1 MTKPDVSIIIRTLN
15 EERYLPEL
23 LISIQSQRSSF
34 SHETVL
40 IDSGSTDNT
49 LNIAE
54 QYGCRILHIS
64 REEFSFGR
72 SLNRACEAA
81 QGTYL
86 AFISGHCIPCD
97 QHWLQN
103 LIQPLTQGFVQY
115 CYGRQIGGP
124 HTYWSEC
131 QIFAKYFPTE
141 SCLTQQSFYCNNANS
156 ALLATSW
163 KRHRFNEDLTGLE
176 DMELAKRLVADKG
189 RVGYTAEASVYHLHH
204 ENWKQVQRR
213 FEREALALQLICPQV
228 ILRRRD
234 LLRYFSRGVIRD
246 LAAGLPTTLTPA
258 NFHRIIRY
266 RYHQYNGSF
275 RGNHLHKIIS
285 SELRDT
291 YFYPTLSKGQ
301 PLTSKVFHND
311 KITI

>member
-23 LISIQSQRSSF
+23 LSSIASQKTAF
-34 SHETVL
+34 SCEVIL

-49 LNIAE
+49 LRVAE
-54 QYGCRILHIS
+54 NYNCRILHIS

-103 LIQPLTQGFVQY
+103 LVQPLAQGIVQY
-115 CYGRQIGGP
+115 CYGRQVGGP
-124 HTYWSEC
+124 QTYWSEC
-131 QIFAKYFPTE
+131 QIFAKYFPEE
-141 SCLTQQSFYCNNANS
+141 SSVPQQGFYCNNANS
-156 ALLATSW
+156 SILSETWA
-163 KRHRFNEDLTGLE
+163 RYRFDEELTGLE
-176 DMELAKRLVADKG
+176 DMHLAKRLAADKG
-189 RVGYTAEASVYHLHH
+189 TVGYNADASVYHIHH
-204 ENWKQVQRR
+204 ENWQQVQRR
-213 FEREALALQLICPQV
+213 FEREALALQEICPEV

-246 LAAGLPTTLTPA
+246 LAAGLPTTLTVST
-258 NFHRIIRY
+258 FQQIIRY
-266 RYHQYNGSF
+266 RYNQYIGSY
-275 RGNHLHKIIS
+275 RGNHLHKRMS
-285 SELRDT
+285 SELRET
-291 YFYPTLSKGQ
+291 YFFPSPSKGK
-301 PLTSKVFHND
+301 PLTSKAHS
-311 KITI
+311 KT

>member
-23 LISIQSQRSSF
+23 LSSIQSQRSSF

-86 AFISGHCIPCD
+86 AFISGHCIPCNPN
-97 QHWLQN
+97 WLQN
-103 LIQPLTQGFVQY
+103 LVQPLEPGVVQY
-115 CYGRQIGGP
+115 CYGRQVGGP
-124 HTYWSEC
+124 QTYWSEC
-131 QIFAKYFPTE
+131 QIFAKYFPEE
-141 SCLTQQSFYCNNANS
+141 SSIPQGSFYCNNANS
-156 ALLATSW
+156 AILAETW
-163 KRHRFNEDLTGLE
+163 KHYNFNEELTGLE
-176 DMELAKRLVADKG
+176 DMHLAKRLVADHGK
-189 RVGYTAEASVYHLHH
+189 VGYVAEASVYHIHH
-204 ENWKQVQRR
+204 ENWRQVQRR
-213 FEREALALQLICPQV
+213 FEREALALKEICPEV
-228 ILRRRD
+228 LLRRRD

-246 LAAGLPTTLTPA
+246 LAAGLPTTLASTT
-258 NFHRIIRY
+258 FQQIICY
-266 RYHQYNGSF
+266 RYHQYIGSY
-275 RGNHLHKIIS
+275 RGNHLHRKMS
-285 SELRDT
+285 SELRET
-291 YFYPTLSKGQ
+291 YFYPTPSKGQ
-301 PLTSKVFHND
+301 PLASKACS
-311 KITI
+311 KL

>member
-23 LISIQSQRSSF
+23 LSSIQSQRSSF

-86 AFISGHCIPCD
+86 AFISGHCITCN
-97 QHWLQN
+97 QNWLQN
-103 LIQPLTQGFVQY
+103 LVEPLSHRIVQY
-115 CYGRQIGGP
+115 CYGRQVGGP
-124 HTYWSEC
+124 QTYWSEC
-131 QIFAKYFPTE
+131 QIFAKYFPE
-141 SCLTQQSFYCNNANS
+141 ERSVPQQGFYCNNANS
-156 ALLATSW
+156 AILAETW
-163 KRHRFNEDLTGLE
+163 KRYKFNEELTGLE
-176 DMELAKRLVADKG
+176 DMHLAKRLVSDQGK
-189 RVGYTAEASVYHLHH
+189 VGYAAEASVYHIHH
-204 ENWKQVQRR
+204 EGWRQVQRR
-213 FEREALALQLICPQV
+213 FEREALALQQICPEM

-234 LLRYFSRGVIRD
+234 FLRYFSRGIIRD
-246 LAAGLPTTLTPA
+246 LVAGLPTTLTPKT
-258 NFHRIIRY
+258 FQQIIRY
-266 RYHQYNGSF
+266 RYHQYAGSY
-275 RGNHLHKIIS
+275 RGNHLHKRMS
-285 SELRDT
+285 HELRDS
-291 YFYPTLSKGQ
+291 YFYPTPSKGL
-301 PLTSKVFHND
+301 PLSSR
-311 KITI
+311 ISPE